1 MNDAAERQQPADPGR
16 SHVKL
21 SKEFYIELA
30 AFSDSVYDRGKAN
43 LVLVTIEGAWCELH
57 R

>member
-43 LVLVTIEGAWCELH
+43 LVLVTIEGAWCERH